1 MTRTIDSDIPFTPPM
16 DCLPVA
22 SLPDASGWVYELKF
36 DGFRGQ
42 GIRDKS
48 GVHLLSRNGK
58 DLSKRFPQVCAAL
71 KEAMPPGTAVDGELV
86 AFDESGHTR
95 LPRVPNAIIPRGH
108 LQTVPSRCALGRNSR
123 SSPSLLSAPSV
134 ANCGYW

>member
-1 MTRTIDSDIPFTPPM
+1 MTRTTDSEIPFTAPM

-22 SLPDASGWVYELKF
+22 SLPDASGWVYELKL

-42 GIRDKS
+42 GIRDKR

-58 DLSKRFPQVCAAL
+58 DLSKKFPQVCAAL
-71 KEAMPPGTAVDGELV
+71 KETLPLGTVVDGELV
-86 AFDESGHTR
+86 AFDESGHH
-95 LPRVPNAIIPRGH
+95 PAWSSANGAIAMRPRG
-108 LQTVPSRCALGRNSR
+108 GRNSR